1 MCKCAMCKCGPAAYD
16 FGAKSRAHFLDLVR
30 IFEKL
35 LFAHVHIWTYRY
47 PPKFSNR
54 HNGNAKLLANI
65 RAVFLASKG
74 LNTEACVSKTSASA

>member
-1 MCKCAMCKCGPAAYD
+1 MQMCKCGPAAYD

-47 PPKFSNR
+47 PPETLVHHLVVGFMSLQIKFTEVAWMAMKER
-54 HNGNAKLLANI
+54 LVVVFVLKL
-65 RAVFLASKG
+65 
-74 LNTEACVSKTSASA
+74 T